1 MRPDCGGEAST
12 VTIAVFSLSSP
23 LPSPQSPHPQL
34 GDKVYTTDDPGKVST
49 RRRRGSLLVGRVV
62 ECCEG
67 GDEVTVAMRRS
78 GMIIAPP

>member
-1 MRPDCGGEAST
+1 MRPDCGDEAST

-23 LPSPQSPHPQL
+23 LSPPSPSPKL

-62 ECCEG
+62 ECDDG
-67 GDEVTVAMRRS
+67 SEVTVAMRR
-78 GMIIAPP
+78 GGTIIVPP

>member
-23 LPSPQSPHPQL
+23 QSPSSPHLQL

-49 RRRRGSLLVGRVV
+49 RRRRGSLLVGRVI
-62 ECCEG
+62 ECREG
-67 GDEVTVAMRRS
+67 DDEVTVAMRRS